1 MLKDNGLPNP
11 RPITEALIRYLGREV
26 PNDPQ
31 GRRVVDLFAE
41 AITASALKRN
51 VKAINEIMEVLR
63 RAFPSRKT

>member
-1 MLKDNGLPNP
+1 MPKDNGLPNP
-11 RPITEALIRYLGREV
+11 RLITDALIRCLDRKV

-31 GRRVVDLFAE
+31 GRKVVDFLAE

-51 VKAINEIMEVLR
+51 VKTINEIMEVLR